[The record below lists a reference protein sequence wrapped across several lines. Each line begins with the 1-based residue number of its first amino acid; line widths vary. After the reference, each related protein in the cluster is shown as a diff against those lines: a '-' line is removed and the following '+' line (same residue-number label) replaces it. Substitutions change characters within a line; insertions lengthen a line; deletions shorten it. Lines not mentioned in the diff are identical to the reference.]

1 MAVVLTPGADD
12 AVELALR
19 AVVYRRH
26 IFAPRS
32 DPAAVQLL
40 SETAVGS
47 LYSDPFELAT
57 ELADLVAQPHATA
70 DHARADTYLQ
80 HLVAAAV
87 ADP

>member
-1 MAVVLTPGADD
+1 M
-12 AVELALR
+12 
-19 AVVYRRH
+19 VYRRH